1 MKTVLVV
8 ASGIFLTAC
17 TAEYQATVTAG
28 AEQAATIADNQ
39 LKVLEWAWCK
49 AASHGAVM
57 RRYGGKREIWRAR
70 LKICW
75 PGLALERV
83 TPNEP

>member
-28 AEQAATIADNQ
+28 AEQAATIAD
-39 LKVLEWAWCK
+39 
-49 AASHGAVM
+49 S
-57 RRYGGKREIWRAR
+57 
-70 LKICW
+70 
-75 PGLALERV
+75 
-83 TPNEP
+83 